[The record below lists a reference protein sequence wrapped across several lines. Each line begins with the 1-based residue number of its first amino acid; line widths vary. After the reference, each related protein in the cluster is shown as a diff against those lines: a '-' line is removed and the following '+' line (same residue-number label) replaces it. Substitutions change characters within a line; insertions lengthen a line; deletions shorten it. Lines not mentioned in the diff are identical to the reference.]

1 METATDTKRERA
13 TAHRPLRVVH
23 VVYWFGTGG
32 LEKGVDTLIR
42 KTADRIQH
50 EVISLA
56 GDIPH
61 HLPEGCRQRVLG
73 KKQGNSLRSVFR
85 LAAWLKDLKP
95 CVVHTRNWPGIDGI
109 LAARLAGIRAVVH
122 GEHGWGVDD
131 PDGTNPRRRR
141 IRRFLSRWVRT
152 TTCVSKDIE
161 AWLKDDVRV
170 RCPVV
175 QIYNGVDTDAFAPAP
190 TGDDVRKELSAPPGA
205 PLILCV
211 GRLDPIKDH
220 GTLFRAFARV
230 RERFPEARLACV
242 GEGKARA
249 EVEKHAGP
257 GVHLLGNR
265 TDVARILQAADVFAL
280 ASRNEGISNTILE
293 AMATG
298 LPVVAT
304 RVGGNPELI
313 AEGET
318 GRFFAPGDDAALAE
332 ALEGYLADP
341 ALREAHGRAGR
352 ARCEE
357 RFGVHAMVRAYEGV
371 WRSVAERYG
380 GA

>member
-1 METATDTKRERA
+1 METATE
-13 TAHRPLRVVH
+13 TAPSKAPAGGRLRVVH

-42 KTADRIQH
+42 RTADRIDH

-61 HLPEGCRQRVLG
+61 HLPERCRQRVLG
-73 KKQGNSLRSVFR
+73 KKPGNSVRSVLK
-85 LAAWLKDLKP
+85 LAGWLRALKP

-109 LAARLAGIRAVVH
+109 VAARLAGIRAVVH

-131 PDGTNPRRRR
+131 PDGTNPRRRKV
-141 IRRFLSRWVRT
+141 RRFLSRFVRT
-152 TTCVSKDIE
+152 TTCVSRDIE
-161 AWLKDDVRV
+161 KWLRDDVRI

-175 QIYNGVDTDAFAPAP
+175 QIYNGIDTETFAPAP
-190 TGDDVRKELSAPPGA
+190 TGDDVRRELSAPPGA

-230 RERFPEARLACV
+230 RSRFPEARLLCV
-242 GEGKARA
+242 GEGKGRAR
-249 EVEKHAGP
+249 VEELKGP

-265 TDVARILQAADVFAL
+265 TDVARLLQASDVFAL
-280 ASRNEGISNTILE
+280 ASLNEGISNTILE

-318 GRFFAPGDDAALAE
+318 GRFFAPGDDAALAA
-332 ALEGYLADP
+332 ALLGYLADP
-341 ALREAHGRAGR
+341 ALRRAHGLAGR

-357 RFGVHAMVRAYEGV
+357 RFGVDAMVRAYEAV
-371 WRSVAERYG
+371 WRSVA
-380 GA
+380 AKA

>member
-1 METATDTKRERA
+1 METALDTERA
-13 TAHRPLRVVH
+13 KAAAQQRLRVVH

-42 KTADRIQH
+42 RTADRIDH

-61 HLPEGCRQRVLG
+61 HLPGNSRQRVLG
-73 KKQGNSLRSVFR
+73 KKPGNSLRSVLR
-85 LAAWLKDLKP
+85 LAGWLRDLRP
-95 CVVHTRNWPGIDGI
+95 CVVHTRNWSGIDGI

-152 TTCVSKDIE
+152 TISVSKDIE
-161 AWLKDDVRV
+161 TWLRDDVRL

-175 QIYNGVDTDAFAPAP
+175 QIYNGIDTETFAPAP
-190 TGDDVRKELSAPPGA
+190 TGDDVRRELGAPPGA

-230 RERFPEARLACV
+230 RERFPEARLLCV
-242 GEGKARA
+242 GEGKDRAR
-249 EVEKHAGP
+249 VEAAKGP

-265 TDVARILQAADVFAL
+265 TDVPRLLQAADVFAL
-280 ASRNEGISNTILE
+280 ASLNEGISNTILE

-304 RVGGNPELI
+304 RVGGNPELVVD
-313 AEGET
+313 GET
-318 GRFFAPGDDAALAE
+318 GRLFTPGDDLALAE
-332 ALEGYLADP
+332 AVAGYLADP
-341 ALREAHGRAGR
+341 ALRAAHGRAGR

-357 RFGVHAMVRAYEGV
+357 RFGVDAMVRAYEAI
-371 WRSVAERYG
+371 WRSVA
-380 GA
+380 